1 MTRAVLSA
9 FLSHYL
15 RHPFQALTLILGLA
29 LATALWSG
37 VQAINAEAR
46 ASYARASEA
55 VGGDLPIIRAEDG
68 PMAEADFVALR
79 RQGWPVSPVIE
90 GWIDAGDGRVRLI
103 GIEPLTAPAA
113 IAWAGAAIDG
123 DILAF
128 LTPPGRLLSAPETA
142 GRLTNPDL
150 PPVSEAP
157 DLAPG
162 VVYAD
167 IGIAQALTRMEGQ
180 ISHVLLVDEAGRDFP
195 RDRSLPDGFV
205 LERPDTAG
213 DLSRLTDSF
222 HLNLTAFGLLS
233 FAVGLLIVNGA
244 IGLAFEQR
252 RGMLRTLRA
261 LGVPRRTLF
270 GMALAELGLLA
281 LVSGAIGI
289 AIGYGLA
296 AALLPDV
303 AATLRGL
310 YGAPVEGTLTLRPE
324 WWAAGLG
331 IALLG
336 TLAAGAATLW
346 KIGRLSVLAPA
357 RPRAWVRADA
367 GLMRLQWFAALAL
380 AAIAAV
386 AGVFGTGLVA
396 GFTLLSA
403 LLLSAALALP
413 VVLSGVLTLF
423 SRSARG
429 VVQEWFW
436 ADTRQQLPSLSLA
449 LMALL
454 LALAA
459 NIGVGTMVS
468 SFRLTFTGWL
478 DQRLFS
484 DIYVA
489 ARDEKEAERLT
500 EWLGPRATAVLPIWH
515 VDREAGGQPAEIFG
529 IIDHASYRENWTFLD
544 RAPDLWATLHAGE
557 GVMINEQLARRTG
570 LWAGD
575 SLALSQ
581 GWTAEIV
588 GVYGDYGNPIGQV
601 VTSLEALVA
610 RFPDVERLRF
620 GVQTEPDKVENLQA
634 ALVED
639 FGLAPYQ
646 VTNQAAL
653 KSLSLR
659 IFERTF
665 SVTEALNV
673 LTLSVAGFAIFTS
686 LLTLAGMRMP
696 QLAPAWALGLTRA
709 QLARAELLR
718 TAALALLTFVLSVPV
733 GLGLA
738 WVLLAVV
745 NVEAFGWRLPMYVFP
760 GDWIRLTV
768 LALIAALLAGAWP
781 AFRLTRLAPSALLRV
796 FSSER

>member
-1 MTRAVLSA
+1 MTRTVLGA
-9 FLSHYL
+9 LLSHYR

-46 ASYARASEA
+46 ASYDRAA
-55 VGGDLPIIRAEDG
+55 VAMGGDLPLIRTDDG
-68 PMAEADFVALR
+68 VMDEARFVSLR
-79 RQGWPVSPVIE
+79 RAGWPVTPVVE

-103 GIEPLTAPAA
+103 GIDPLTAPRA
-113 IAWAGAAIDG
+113 IAGAGAAIDG
-123 DILAF
+123 DILSF
-128 LTPPGRLLSAPETA
+128 LTPPGRLLAAPETA
-142 GRLTNPDL
+142 KRLVNPDL
-150 PPVSEAP
+150 PPVTEAP

-167 IGIAQALTRMEGQ
+167 IGVAQRLTRTEGL
-180 ISHVLLVDEAGRDFP
+180 ISHLLVVNDTGNFP
-195 RDRSLPDGFV
+195 APGDLPTGLV
-205 LERPDTAG
+205 LETPDTAG

-252 RGMLRTLRA
+252 RSMFRTLRA
-261 LGVPRRTLF
+261 LGVPGRTLVIL
-270 GMALAELGLLA
+270 ALAELGLVA
-281 LVSGAIGI
+281 LVSGIIGI

-310 YGAPVEGTLTLRPE
+310 YGAPVEGALTLRPE

-336 TLAAGAATLW
+336 TLAASAATLW
-346 KIGRLSVLAPA
+346 KIARLSVLAPA

-367 GLMRLQWFAALAL
+367 GLMRFQWFGALAL
-380 AAIAAV
+380 AAIALA
-386 AGVFGTGLVA
+386 AGLFGSGLLA

-413 VVLSGVLTLF
+413 IVLSGILAVL
-423 SRSARG
+423 SQSARG

-489 ARDEKEAERLT
+489 ARDEAEGARLQ
-500 EWLGPRATAVLPIWH
+500 EWLASRATAVLPIWN
-515 VDREAGGQPAEIFG
+515 VDRDAAGQPSEIYG
-529 IIDHASYRENWTFLD
+529 IIDHVSYRENWTFLD
-544 RAPDLWATLHAGE
+544 RTGDLWEALHGGT
-557 GVMINEQLARRTG
+557 GVIINEQLARRAD

-575 SLALSQ
+575 ALPLPQ
-581 GWTAEIV
+581 GWSPRIV

-601 VTSLEALVA
+601 VTSLDALTT
-610 RFPDVERLRF
+610 RFPDVDRTRF
-620 GVQTEPDKVENLQA
+620 GVQTAPDQVEALQA
-634 ALVED
+634 AIVEEFRLEPD
-639 FGLAPYQ
+639 Q
-646 VTNQAAL
+646 VTNQTAL
-653 KSLSLR
+653 KSLSLG

-673 LTLSVAGFAIFTS
+673 LTLSVAGFAILTS

-709 QLARAELLR
+709 QLAKAELLR
-718 TAALALLTFVLSVPV
+718 TAALAALTFILAVPV

-745 NVEAFGWRLPMYVFP
+745 NVEAFGWRLPMHVFP
-760 GDWIRLTV
+760 GDWVRLAV
-768 LALIAALLAGAWP
+768 LALVAALLAGLWP
-781 AFRLTRLAPSALLRV
+781 AFRLARMAPSTLLRV